1 MKNGF
6 IKVAAF
12 SPRVA
17 LAKPMDNAASAVN
30 AISRAEE
37 SGVKVLVLPELFLS
51 GYTAADLLRFSSLA
65 LECEKALARI
75 LSETKGIKVLTL
87 IGLPVAFGSS
97 LYNCA
102 AVIFDGELCGIIPK
116 THLTISEKRYFGSA
130 PSENTSISLCG
141 RNVTFGTKQLFTFR
155 EMPSFVLAAEICND
169 LWTAVPPSAH
179 HAAAGATVVANL
191 AASPEYSGHCK
202 KRTELIRSLS
212 LRSLCGYVFAS
223 AGEGESTTDLVYS
236 GHCAVF
242 ECGELLAESAAFAKD
257 SFTVSEI
264 DCDSILSQRRRSD
277 SFISSEERYCVY
289 ECELSEVSETK
300 LTRSIEK
307 FPFIAE
313 ADLDGVV
320 EIQSRGLAKRIL
332 ASGAKTLVIGISG
345 GLDSTLALL
354 VAVRAC
360 ELCGKDASDVLAVT
374 MPCFGTSGRTRG
386 NAQIIC
392 KELGVA
398 FKEVDIK
405 GAVEGH
411 FGDIGHSGEK
421 DVTFENSQARE
432 RTQVLMDLANLSGGI
447 VVGTGDLS
455 ELALGFATY
464 NGDHMSM
471 YGVNASVPKT
481 LIRAVVRNEAK
492 KHRANG
498 KKSLALALIDIVE
511 TPVSPELLPPD
522 GDNIAQVTEDI
533 VGPYELHDF
542 FIYNLLKYGYSAEK
556 ILRLACTAFKEEY
569 DRETVK
575 KWLCVFARRFMTQQ
589 FKRSCLPDGPKVTS
603 VSLSPRGEFA
613 MPSDCGYGMFVSETE
628 NL

>member
-17 LAKPMDNAASAVN
+17 LAKPMENAASAIG
-30 AISRAEE
+30 AIRRAGEC
-37 SGVKVLVLPELFLS
+37 GVKVLALPELFLS
-51 GYTAADLLRFSSLA
+51 GYTAADLLRFSSLV
-65 LECEKALARI
+65 LECENALAHL

-87 IGLPVAFGSS
+87 IGLPVALNGA

-102 AVIFDGELCGIIPK
+102 AVVFDGELCGIVPK
-116 THLTISEKRYFGSA
+116 THLTFSEKRCFSGA
-130 PSENTSISLCG
+130 PNENTSISLCG
-141 RNVTFGTKQLFTFR
+141 RHVTFGAKQLFTFR

-169 LWTAVPPSAH
+169 LWAAVPPSAH

-191 AASPEYSGHCK
+191 AASPEYSGHCE
-202 KRTELIRSLS
+202 KRTELIKSLS

-242 ECGELLAESAAFAKD
+242 ECGELLAESGAFAKD

-264 DCDSILSQRRRSD
+264 DCDSILSQRRSD
-277 SFISSEERYCVY
+277 SFINSEERYVVY
-289 ECELSEVSETK
+289 ECGLCEVSETA

-320 EIQSRGLAKRIL
+320 EIQSRGLARRIS

-345 GLDSTLALL
+345 GLDSTIALL

-360 ELCGKDASDVLAVT
+360 ELCGKGASDVLAVT
-374 MPCFGTSGRTRG
+374 MPCFGTSGRTRE
-386 NAQIIC
+386 NAEIIC
-392 KELGVA
+392 RELGVT

-405 GAVEGH
+405 SAVERH
-411 FGDIGHSGEK
+411 LDDIGHKGEK

-432 RTQVLMDLANLSGGI
+432 RTQVLMDLANLTGGI

-492 KHRANG
+492 KYRVNG
-498 KKSLALALIDIVE
+498 KKRLALSLIDIVE

-542 FIYNLLKYGYSAEK
+542 FIYNLLKYGYSFEK
-556 ILRLACTAFKEEY
+556 ILRLACIAFEEEY

-575 KWLCVFARRFMTQQ
+575 KWLTVFVRRFMTQQ